1 MPDKIAQKKNW
12 MQDIFTPSTIGE
24 KWSMTVMEGEQQRTR
39 QTDEVAHREAEA
51 AARHAQEVQPGHR
64 QRDAAPVLH
73 TASAAEQQAEQRHDQ
88 DVARGEESG
97 LADRRI
103 QQRELLGDAARA
115 QRCAAAHTADN
126 ERFAGFAALLGRL
139 LRMRAATFAQHRDDR
154 QQDQSADDGA
164 REHKGE
170 RADII
175 HADALRHERHTP
187 DGGRQKQE

>member
-1 MPDKIAQKKNW
+1 MLESAL
-12 MQDIFTPSTIGE
+12 
-24 KWSMTVMEGEQQRTR
+24 
-39 QTDEVAHREAEA
+39 A
-51 AARHAQEVQPGHR
+51 AK
-64 QRDAAPVLH
+64 
-73 TASAAEQQAEQRHDQ
+73 QQAEQRHNQ
-88 DVARGEESG
+88 NVARGEESG

-154 QQDQSADDGA
+154 QQDQSADDVA

-187 DGGRQKQE
+187 DGSRQQQE

>member
-1 MPDKIAQKKNW
+1 MRIRP
-12 MQDIFTPSTIGE
+12 
-24 KWSMTVMEGEQQRTR
+24 
-39 QTDEVAHREAEA
+39 
-51 AARHAQEVQPGHR
+51 
-64 QRDAAPVLH
+64 
-73 TASAAEQQAEQRHDQ
+73 
-88 DVARGEESG
+88 
-97 LADRRI
+97 ADRRI

-154 QQDQSADDGA
+154 QQDQSADDVA